1 MAFRYAPAGTILS
14 EEQPQAIAVKN
25 RRNYYRILH
34 IQPDA
39 PTDIIKA
46 SYRTQMQKLKMHPDL
61 GGDEWDASILNE
73 AYRVLSNPKKRAA
86 YDAAFLAGRS
96 RPFDASQSGSDRS
109 PDHYSA
115 QDTATTNEPLDMS
128 VCAFCR
134 TPRPAEA
141 SCTQQPLC
149 AGCGG
154 PLQVASTVRIAG
166 TTGRS
171 FERMPHHAPV
181 TVYLDTEC
189 RGRHGK
195 LRDLSPAGLQVQVP
209 VPFRTGQLVRI
220 AGDDVATI
228 GRVMYCNRSRDSG
241 QFIAG
246 IAFITVHFHRRAG
259 TFITE
264 KA

>member
-1 MAFRYAPAGTILS
+1 M
-14 EEQPQAIAVKN
+14 KN

-61 GGDEWDASILNE
+61 GGDEWDASVLNE

-86 YDAAFLAGRS
+86 YDTAFMAGRS
-96 RPFDASQSGSDRS
+96 RPFDAAQSGSERS
-109 PDHYSA
+109 HDHYSA
-115 QDTATTNEPLDMS
+115 QDTATTNGPLDMS

-154 PLQVASTVRIAG
+154 PLQVAATVRIAG

-189 RGRHGK
+189 RGNHGR

-209 VPFRTGQLVRI
+209 VPLRAGQLIRI
-220 AGDDVATI
+220 TGDDVATI

-241 QFIAG
+241 QFTAG